1 MEEFVKNAT
10 PETEKNF
17 SGEDKKNK
25 GMLQNKRKRLIFYLI
40 FMIFPVAHFVFF
52 YVYVNI
58 SNIML
63 AFQSFDITPNGYKGS
78 FVWFDNFKF
87 IIDMLGKGNNISM
100 VTNSLIMYA
109 LKLFVV
115 MVLAILFSYY
125 IYKEFLFSKFFKV
138 MLFLPR
144 VISSVVMVLLFKYI
158 VEDVYVALSGAQYG
172 LLTSHGLPTVLF
184 YNIWVGFG
192 TDILMY
198 SGAMSGINES
208 ISESAQLD
216 GANIVKE
223 FWYITLPMIFPTV
236 ITFLVVGISSIFT
249 EQMGL
254 YTFFDE
260 GAPMKT
266 VGYYLFVQ
274 AKISDLVA
282 PDINTLSYP
291 QISAFGL
298 MITAIILPTSLT
310 VKHLLEKYGPSAD

>member
-1 MEEFVKNAT
+1 
-10 PETEKNF
+10 
-17 SGEDKKNK
+17 
-25 GMLQNKRKRLIFYLI
+25 
-40 FMIFPVAHFVFF
+40 MIFPVAHFVFF

-87 IIDMLGKGNNISM
+87 IIDMLGKENNISM

-310 VKHLLEKYGPSAD
+310 VKHLLEKHGPSAD